1 MKALLLAFF
10 DICRLRKA
18 PQDIPASPQLLALSL
33 TAYALLSCLLQGLSE
48 PVDLAVSSALLEIA
62 VLMLF
67 VQCLLLLKGRP
78 ARWMQTMTA
87 LAGAGVILRLI
98 VLPLYLFAGVG
109 SGAALIGYNL
119 GLTLLL
125 MLVGWGVVVMAH
137 ILRHALETHPALA
150 FMLALVYLFL
160 LVYLTLTLLPPT
172 RTYSY

>member
-10 DICRLRKA
+10 DICRLRRA
-18 PQDIPASPQLLALSL
+18 PQDIPASPHLLALSV

-87 LAGAGVILRLI
+87 LAGAGIILSLI
-98 VLPLYLFAGVG
+98 ALPLSLFAGVG
-109 SGAALIGYNL
+109 SGAALVEYNL
-119 GLTLLL
+119 AITLLL
-125 MLVGWGVVVMAH
+125 MLAGWGVVVMGH
-137 ILRHALETHPALA
+137 VLRHALETHAALA

>member
-87 LAGAGVILRLI
+87 LAGAGIILSLI
-98 VLPLYLFAGVG
+98 ALPLYLFAGVG
-109 SGAALIGYNL
+109 SAAAPGLNL

-125 MLVGWGVVVMAH
+125 MLAGWGVVVMGH
-137 ILRHALETHPALA
+137 VLRHALETHPALA
-150 FMLALVYLFL
+150 FMLALVYLIL
-160 LVYLTLTLLPPT
+160 LVYLTLTLLSPPS
-172 RTYSY
+172 TY

>member
-1 MKALLLAFF
+1 MKTLLLAFF

-67 VQCLLLLKGRP
+67 VQFLLLLKGRP
-78 ARWMQTMTA
+78 ARWMQTVTA
-87 LAGAGVILRLI
+87 LAGAGIILSLI
-98 VLPLYLFAGVG
+98 ALPLYLFAGVG
-109 SGAALIGYNL
+109 SGAAPGLNL

-125 MLVGWGVVVMAH
+125 MLAGWGVVVMGH
-137 ILRHALETHPALA
+137 VLRHALETHPALA
-150 FMLALVYLFL
+150 FMLALVYLIL
-160 LVYLTLTLLPPT
+160 LLYLTLALLPP
-172 RTYSY
+172 RAYSY

>member
-1 MKALLLAFF
+1 MKTLLLAFF

-33 TAYALLSCLLQGLSE
+33 TAYALLSCLLQGLFE

-78 ARWMQTMTA
+78 ARWMQTVTA
-87 LAGAGVILRLI
+87 LAGAGVILNLI
-98 VLPLYLFAGVG
+98 ALPLSLFAGV
-109 SGAALIGYNL
+109 ALIGYNL
-119 GLTLLL
+119 AITLML
-125 MLVGWGVVVMAH
+125 MLVGWGVIVMGH
-137 ILRHALETHPALA
+137 ILRHALETHPVLA

-160 LVYLTLTLLPPT
+160 CFYLTLTLPPA
-172 RTYSY
+172 RTY

>member
-10 DICRLRKA
+10 DICRLRRA
-18 PQDIPASPQLLALSL
+18 PQDIPASPHLLALSV
-33 TAYALLSCLLQGLSE
+33 TAYALLSCLLQGLSK
-48 PVDLAVSSALLEIA
+48 PIDLAVSSALLEIA

-87 LAGAGVILRLI
+87 LAEAGIILGLI
-98 VLPLYLFAGVG
+98 ALPLSLFAGVG